1 MRPGAQT
8 PPAGPSRARTSAT
21 WDVIVVGAGFAG
33 LACAKRAAERGLS
46 VLVIDQQSS
55 PGQHIHTT
63 GILVK
68 EAQAEWAAPPALVRE
83 IRRVR
88 LYAPSHRHVDLHR
101 DGYHFLATRTAAL
114 LAFLADQ
121 ARRAGAEVRFGSP
134 FTAATTANGTVAL
147 AGHGDACRFL
157 VGADGVHSRVA
168 RAMGLD
174 RNTRLLKGVE
184 REYEAA
190 DSDGDCLHCF
200 VDGQRAPGYIGWVV
214 PGVGVTQVGLAVN
227 DSRKPDLTSFVEHID
242 GRFGFSKRRV
252 AAKRGGMIPVNGLL
266 KTLHDDRVL
275 LIGDAAGMVSPL
287 TAGGIHLSYRFG
299 KVAADAIADYLDR
312 GAPHPG
318 EVVKANYHA
327 PRWKHFARWCYDN
340 LPVAACMELGL
351 RSGGLFA
358 RGAGKVFFGRHAPTR
373 TAYAGSTDGLPV
385 ADRKGLG

>member
-1 MRPGAQT
+1 MHPGANARQCRRS
-8 PPAGPSRARTSAT
+8 PNRASAT
-21 WDVIVVGAGFAG
+21 WDLIVVGAGFAG
-33 LACAKRAAERGLS
+33 LACAKRAGELGLS
-46 VLVIDQQSS
+46 VLVIDRQSA
-55 PGQHIHTT
+55 PGQHVHTT

-68 EAQAEWAAPPALVRE
+68 EAQDEWAAPAALVRE

-88 LYAPSHRHVDLHR
+88 LYAPSHRHVDLHC
-101 DGYHFLATRTAAL
+101 DGYRFLATRTAAL
-114 LAFLADQ
+114 LAFLADE
-121 ARRAGAEVRFGSP
+121 ARRAGAEIQFDSP
-134 FTAATTANGTVAL
+134 FTSAATANGTIVL
-147 AGHGDACRFL
+147 DGHEAVSRFL

-184 REYEAA
+184 REYEPA

-200 VDGQRAPGYIGWVV
+200 VDGKRAPGYIGWVV

-242 GRFGFSKRRV
+242 ARFGFSRRRV
-252 AAKRGGMIPVNGLL
+252 LAKRGGMIPVNGLL

-312 GAPHPG
+312 GATHPG
-318 EVVKANYHA
+318 EVVKATYDA
-327 PRWKHFARWCYDN
+327 PRWKHYARWCYDN

-358 RGAGKVFFGRHAPTR
+358 RGAGKVFFGRYAPTR
-373 TAYAGSTDGLPV
+373 SACAGSTDGLPV
-385 ADRKGLG
+385 ECRKGLR